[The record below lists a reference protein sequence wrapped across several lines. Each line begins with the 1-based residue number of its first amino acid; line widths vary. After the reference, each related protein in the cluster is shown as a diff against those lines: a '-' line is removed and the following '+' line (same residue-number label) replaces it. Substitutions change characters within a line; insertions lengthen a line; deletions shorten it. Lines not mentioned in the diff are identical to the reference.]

1 MCGSEELA
9 NEIDCQIDLFKNKKG
24 HLFNLNTTRQNI
36 DKKTPVDWWDSFG
49 DDTPE
54 LKRFAMRVLSLTC
67 SSSGCERNWSA
78 FEMVHSKR
86 RNCLHQQKMNDLVY
100 VMYNLKLTGREQKK
114 MKETA
119 AAIEQL
125 EALEFEDVESD
136 DEWITEEESTQSQAH
151 DGGRDNVFLER
162 AIRSQFEHDKLVGSY
177 DPDPILRSRSCKDKN
192 DPSNIILNPLNLN
205 WNFLHYNYCK
215 ETSTIVSLGQFLFEN
230 VCIAK
235 KGPHLKSGQ
244 VLILQV
250 DCVVIRS
257 AKPYL
262 ATPGATV
269 HGHYGEILYEGDTLV
284 TFIYEKSRSGDITQ
298 GLPKVEQV
306 LEVRSIDSI
315 SMNLEK
321 RIESWNKCIT
331 RILGIP
337 WAFLIGAEL
346 TIVQSRISLVNKV
359 QKVYRSQGVQIHNR
373 HIEIIVRQITSKV
386 LVSEDEMSNVF
397 SPGEL
402 IGLLRAERMGRAL
415 EEAICYQAVLLGIT
429 RASMNT
435 QSFISEASFQETAR
449 VLAKAALLG
458 RIDWLK
464 GLKENVVLGGMI
476 PVGGEAVWGEMTR
489 RYWNIN
495 LEEMMEAG
503 VHFGHGTRK
512 WNPKMAPYISAK
524 RKGIHIINLT
534 RTARF
539 LSEACDL
546 VFDAA
551 SKGKQFLI
559 VGTKNK
565 EADSVA
571 WAAIRARCHYVN
583 KKWLGGMLTN
593 WSTTE
598 TRLHKFRDLRTEQK
612 TGGLNRLPKRDA
624 AMLKRQLSHL
634 QKYLG
639 GIKYM
644 TGLPDI
650 VIIVDQHEEYTALQ
664 ECITLGIPT
673 ICLIDTNCDPD
684 LADISIPANDDAI
697 SSIRLILNKL
707 VFAICSAALA
717 VRNPQTIPTGGQNFF
732 EYVLEFIRDVSKTQI
747 GEEYG
752 PWVPFIG
759 TMFLFIF
766 VSNWSGAL
774 LPWKIIQLPHGE
786 LAAPTN
792 DINTTVAL
800 ALLTSVAYFYAG
812 LSKKGLSY
820 FGKYIQPTP
829 ILLPINIL
837 EDFTKPLSL
846 SFRLFGNILA
856 DELVVVVLVSLVP
869 SVVPIPVMFLGL
881 FTSGIQALIFATLA
895 AAYIGESMEGHH

>member
-1 MCGSEELA
+1 
-9 NEIDCQIDLFKNKKG
+9 
-24 HLFNLNTTRQNI
+24 
-36 DKKTPVDWWDSFG
+36 
-49 DDTPE
+49 
-54 LKRFAMRVLSLTC
+54 
-67 SSSGCERNWSA
+67 
-78 FEMVHSKR
+78 
-86 RNCLHQQKMNDLVY
+86 
-100 VMYNLKLTGREQKK
+100 
-114 MKETA
+114 
-119 AAIEQL
+119 
-125 EALEFEDVESD
+125 
-136 DEWITEEESTQSQAH
+136 
-151 DGGRDNVFLER
+151 
-162 AIRSQFEHDKLVGSY
+162 
-177 DPDPILRSRSCKDKN
+177 
-192 DPSNIILNPLNLN
+192 
-205 WNFLHYNYCK
+205 
-215 ETSTIVSLGQFLFEN
+215 
-230 VCIAK
+230 
-235 KGPHLKSGQ
+235 
-244 VLILQV
+244 
-250 DCVVIRS
+250 
-257 AKPYL
+257 
-262 ATPGATV
+262 
-269 HGHYGEILYEGDTLV
+269 
-284 TFIYEKSRSGDITQ
+284 
-298 GLPKVEQV
+298 
-306 LEVRSIDSI
+306 
-315 SMNLEK
+315 
-321 RIESWNKCIT
+321 
-331 RILGIP
+331 
-337 WAFLIGAEL
+337 
-346 TIVQSRISLVNKV
+346 
-359 QKVYRSQGVQIHNR
+359 
-373 HIEIIVRQITSKV
+373 
-386 LVSEDEMSNVF
+386 MSNVF

-415 EEAICYQAVLLGIT
+415 EEAICYRAVLLGIT

-458 RIDWLK
+458 RIDWVPLLFFFQK
-464 GLKENVVLGGMI
+464 
-476 PVGGEAVWGEMTR
+476 GEAVWGEMTR

-524 RKGIHIINLT
+524 RKGIHITNLT

-551 SKGKQFLI
+551 STGKQFLI

-612 TGGLNRLPKRDA
+612 TGGLHRLPKRDA

-634 QKYLG
+634 QTYLG

-650 VIIVDQHEEYTALQ
+650 VIIVDQHEECTALQ

-707 VFAICSAALA
+707 VFAICSATLAL
-717 VRNPQTIPTGGQNFF
+717 RNPQTVPTDGQNFF
-732 EYVLEFIRDVSKTQI
+732 EYVLEFIRDVIKTQI

-774 LPWKIIQLPHGE
+774 LPWKIIQIPHGE

-812 LSKKGLSY
+812 LTKKGLGY